1 MGDQLLPL
9 PLTERTVHLCVDMQ
23 RIFSAEGPWPTPWM
37 DRVLPVVAALANRHP
52 ERTVFTRFIP
62 PERPDQM
69 PGMWQRYYR
78 RWRVAT
84 RERLDLRLLELMP
97 PLAAL
102 CPPATVID
110 KTRYSAFAEPRLIEH
125 LRQRETD
132 ALIVS
137 GSETDVCV
145 LATVLDAVDI
155 GYRSSSFA
163 TPYAAHLTKGT
174 TCSCGSTIPD
184 IRSRS
189 RPQTPRQSSRG
200 GNDFRSGVKPP
211 GRAD

>member
-1 MGDQLLPL
+1 MDDQLLPL
-9 PLTERTVHLCVDMQ
+9 PLTERSVHLCVDMR

-37 DRVLPVVAALANRHP
+37 DRVLPVAPALANRHP

-62 PERPDQM
+62 PERPDRM
-69 PGMWQRYYR
+69 PGMWQRYYA

-84 RERLDLRLLELMP
+84 RERLDLRLLELTP

-110 KTRYSAFAEPRLIEH
+110 KNRYSAFAEPRLIEH

-145 LATVLDAVDI
+145 LATLLDAVDI
-155 GYRSSSFA
+155 GHRSSSFA
-163 TPYAAHLTKGT
+163 TLSAAHPAKA
-174 TCSCGSTIPD
+174 
-184 IRSRS
+184 RS
-189 RPQTPRQSSRG
+189 RPQTPRQSSRWE
-200 GNDFRSGVKPP
+200 
-211 GRAD
+211 

>member
-9 PLTERTVHLCVDMQ
+9 PLTERSVHLCVDMQ

-37 DRVLPVVAALANRHP
+37 DRVLPVAAAVANRHP

-69 PGMWQRYYR
+69 PGMWRRYYT
-78 RWRVAT
+78 RWRLAT
-84 RERLDLRLLELMP
+84 RECLDLRLLELMP

-110 KTRYSAFAEPRLIEH
+110 KTRYSALAEPGLVEH
-125 LRQRETD
+125 LRQREAD

-155 GYRSSSFA
+155 GYRVIVVRDAVCSSSDDGHNMLMRLYHARYTEQIETADAA
-163 TPYAAHLTKGT
+163 TILT
-174 TCSCGSTIPD
+174 
-184 IRSRS
+184 RWE
-189 RPQTPRQSSRG
+189 
-200 GNDFRSGVKPP
+200 
-211 GRAD
+211 

>member
-9 PLTERTVHLCVDMQ
+9 PLTDRSVHLCVDMQ

-37 DRVLPVVAALANRHP
+37 DRVLPVAAALANRHP

-62 PERPDQM
+62 PERPNQM
-69 PGMWQRYYR
+69 PGMWQRYYT

-125 LRQRETD
+125 LRQRDTD

-155 GYRSSSFA
+155 GYRVIIVRDAICSSSDEGHDMLLRLYHTRYTEQIETADAA
-163 TPYAAHLTKGT
+163 TILA
-174 TCSCGSTIPD
+174 
-184 IRSRS
+184 RWE
-189 RPQTPRQSSRG
+189 
-200 GNDFRSGVKPP
+200 
-211 GRAD
+211 

>member
-1 MGDQLLPL
+1 MDGQGLASRGGAREPASRKNDFDPG
-9 PLTERTVHLCVDMQ
+9 H
-23 RIFSAEGPWPTPWM
+23 SA
-37 DRVLPVVAALANRHP
+37 RASR
-52 ERTVFTRFIP
+52 
-62 PERPDQM
+62 QM
-69 PGMWQRYYR
+69 PGMWRRCYR

-84 RERLDLRLLELMP
+84 RERLDLRLLEVMP

-102 CPPATVID
+102 ARPRPLST
-110 KTRYSAFAEPRLIEH
+110 KPLFRLRLPRLMEH

-155 GYRSSSFA
+155 GHRSSSFA
-163 TPYAAHLTKGT
+163 TPYVALLTKGT
-174 TCSCGSTIPD
+174 KCSCASTIPD

-189 RPQTPRQSSRG
+189 RPQTRRQSSRG